1 MNVKE
6 IITRGYSSYLGFV
19 VDDDVGVVRHD
30 HVISEGRLVHGVLPP
45 LVLEDAVDHGVVGTR
60 GGQGGVRHQ
69 GAVHAVPEAGSLR
82 TKIGKKR
89 LSKETF
95 DNSSPADDDG
105 VVGRH
110 VEVGARGH
118 EDGRAESIIM
128 IFSI

>member
-6 IITRGYSSYLGFV
+6 IITRGYLSCLGFV

-69 GAVHAVPEAGSLR
+69 GAVHAVPVKGSLKTNLEEDLARKHLTIRHLPMMTESSEDTSKSVQVAMR
-82 TKIGKKR
+82 TAR
-89 LSKETF
+89 LK
-95 DNSSPADDDG
+95 
-105 VVGRH
+105 V
-110 VEVGARGH
+110 
-118 EDGRAESIIM
+118 I
-128 IFSI
+128 